1 MASSDLPVQ
10 SIEIS
15 KSSLNM
21 KNQGSITNKKKKV
34 STKKLDHYFD
44 NDNVETSAS
53 QNLQNLEHLESDQL
67 EQISNKFSKIIEKS

>member
-1 MASSDLPVQ
+1 
-10 SIEIS
+10 
-15 KSSLNM
+15 M